1 METVSTRN
9 LARGLEA
16 LKFGRDVEAA
26 EILKAESAAAPENPM
41 CWFGL
46 AMACERLGDIDGADQ
61 ALDRVLALDP
71 KNVVAL
77 VLRADH
83 HVLLQRPREANAY
96 YRTAIFAAEGQPGL
110 PKAAA
115 EAVARARN
123 YADAQTDAF
132 RRHLL
137 QGLEQYGYRRASAPE
152 RLNRTVDSLI
162 GLASLEG
169 EGAGL
174 FPQAPTVF
182 KYAGLPYYEFA
193 DTLKFDWVKNLED
206 HTDIIELELNSAAQ
220 NREHFNPYLT
230 RDPNVPSAD
239 YGDLQDSSDWTALYL
254 VKNGV
259 TDMQICERFP
269 KTMALLQ
276 RLPLHRLDGKAPSLL
291 FSRLTPGA
299 RIPPHHGMMNTR
311 LICHLPIIVPGHG
324 ALRVG
329 SQTRE
334 WRRGECLIFDD
345 SIQHE
350 AWNLSERERIV
361 LLFEVWRPELSDDE
375 RTWLGRI
382 FDITATANAGLGVSF
397 PGEPS

>member
-1 METVSTRN
+1 MQN

-16 LKFGRDVEAA
+16 LRAGRDAEAA
-26 EILKAESAAAPENPM
+26 EILKAASAAAPHDPT

-61 ALDRVLALDP
+61 ALDRVLGLDP

-96 YRTAIFAAEGQPGL
+96 YRAAIFAAEGQPGL
-110 PKAAA
+110 PRAAA
-115 EAVARARN
+115 EAVARARQF
-123 YADAQTDAF
+123 ADAQSEAF

-137 QGLEQYGYRRASAPE
+137 QGLAQYGYRQDSAPA
-152 RLNRTVDSLI
+152 RLNRTIESLI
-162 GLASLEG
+162 GATSLEG
-169 EGAGL
+169 EGTGP

-182 KYAGLPYYEFA
+182 KYAGLPHYEFA
-193 DTLKFDWVKNLED
+193 DTAAFDWVKTLESQ
-206 HTDIIELELNSAAQ
+206 TDTIESELNSASR

-230 RDPNVPSAD
+230 WDPNVPRAD
-239 YGDLQDSSDWTALYL
+239 YGDLQDSSEWTALYL

-259 TDMQICERFP
+259 TNLQICDRFP
-269 KTMALLQ
+269 KTMELLQ

-311 LICHLPIIVPGHG
+311 LICHLPIIVPGQG

-334 WRRGECLIFDD
+334 WRRGECFIFDD

-361 LLFEVWRPELSDDE
+361 LLFEVWRPELSEDE
-375 RTWLGRI
+375 RTWIGRI
-382 FDITATANAGLGVSF
+382 FDITAKANAGLGMGL